1 MGEVFVGGVINGT
14 DRWTDGHIERQADD
28 NRMVGDLQRVKAH
41 EAEHAPRL

>member
-14 DRWTDGHIERQADD
+14 DRWTDGQIERQADD

>member
-14 DRWTDGHIERQADD
+14 DRWTDGQIERQAD